1 MYISEIVQQW
11 HFVETNAY
19 KKQSFKVW
27 KVITLGSISIF
38 LVVLQ
43 HIKNQMKNKMLS
55 LTILCWLLWK
65 DYSL

>member
-38 LVVLQ
+38 FGSTTTY
-43 HIKNQMKNKMLS
+43 KKSNEE
-55 LTILCWLLWK
+55 
-65 DYSL
+65 